1 MPWFSAAMKQ
11 WRRHKAKQFEFPC
24 GVRKGRY
31 SFEPIVR
38 FNGGKVDGGC
48 ARPLRMYP
56 KPFHA
61 AGLVFKVQADG
72 AQTAQAGEPITRA
85 AFPRGCS
92 PYCFIGDAVF
102 FKSYANS
109 KK

>member
-1 MPWFSAAMKQ
+1 MV
-11 WRRHKAKQFEFPC
+11 
-24 GVRKGRY
+24 GVR
-31 SFEPIVR
+31 V
-38 FNGGKVDGGC
+38 
-48 ARPLRMYP
+48 PLWMHP

-92 PYCFIGDAVF
+92 PYCFIGDAG
-102 FKSYANS
+102 FKLEQYFLL
-109 KK
+109 

>member
-1 MPWFSAAMKQ
+1 MV
-11 WRRHKAKQFEFPC
+11 
-24 GVRKGRY
+24 GVR
-31 SFEPIVR
+31 V
-38 FNGGKVDGGC
+38 
-48 ARPLRMYP
+48 PLRMYP

-102 FKSYANS
+102 LNLMPILKNKITRRANAVRLFLELVLITEDTPWCI
-109 KK
+109 KAA